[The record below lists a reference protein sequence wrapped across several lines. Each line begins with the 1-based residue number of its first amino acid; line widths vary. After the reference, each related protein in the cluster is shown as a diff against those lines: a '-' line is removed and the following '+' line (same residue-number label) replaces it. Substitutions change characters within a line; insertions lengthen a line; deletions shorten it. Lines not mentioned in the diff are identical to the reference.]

1 MKKFINI
8 LLAAAVTA
16 LAVVSCQKEEQVKPG
31 TPDPEGCYGVYF
43 PVQEATG
50 SHTYDPDMDR
60 SVTFTV
66 ARTNTSGAITVPYT
80 VVSENKEVF
89 KFEDIEFADGQAE
102 TELEVTFDDI
112 EEGKTCSF
120 SIQLNDDNAYVSHYN
135 TGAIALDFSV
145 IVVKWQ
151 DFLDPKT
158 NEPAVFTIN
167 SRWNA
172 TFGPMKAT
180 LKYYEV
186 DGIRTGVFTSI
197 DKNADS
203 GELEGFWHSL
213 PEVTLNI
220 RWYTKNQ
227 NSAGYDFVE
236 LPKQYFGYDYNGGNW
251 LKVPVGEAAA
261 PIYVYDYPWYWVE
274 RGYDWGADGMGDNWL
289 DEANKTGQMD
299 GSYPVSYYDGN
310 GGFFFNIYFYIPGT
324 GGWKPDDYGTV
335 AIASGFTRVDY
346 SLEVDSDFPDKGVTP
361 VLFTVGADVAKVDYA
376 IYEGSL
382 NSVQVQARVDAIAA
396 GKEENVV
403 TVSEFT
409 FDEDEEIY
417 YAQFGVSPETTGEYT
432 LVAVS
437 FNKTTE
443 EITESV
449 AQDAQSLSFY
459 HVAAA
464 DDEKLDV
471 KVSVFTE
478 DTPARYKNF
487 HNYDSFAYGVSG
499 EDLKEVHI
507 AFYTADVVQKYG
519 TDAVLNDAKADLD
532 GEYVVSEDVLAEIN
546 ADGGYYTIAEKKDP
560 KTTFYVV
567 VWATNGS
574 KEGYA
579 IATYTTEAL
588 PYVWN
593 KLGEGQYTEDVACGY
608 YGIDPIT
615 VACNVYEEANTP
627 GLYAIDGFQYNVV
640 CAAFGSQLTPDQ
652 VKQYEGILWEN
663 NLLIIDATNP
673 DSVLIPYQSYGICF
687 NTNDGFVDGLTS
699 VYKDSP
705 FSVGTLKDG
714 VIAYETVK
722 GLLCTLNG
730 DGYYYANQ
738 HGAFKLVLPT
748 ADGAA
753 PTALTPNTVS
763 RVPEKANKTLA
774 APLPKYEREV
784 KSISVETKAVNYN
797 REKKENKQISTIAGR
812 ALSTR

>member
-16 LAVVSCQKEEQVKPG
+16 LAVASCQKEEQVKPG

-43 PVQEATG
+43 PVQEASG

-60 SVTFTV
+60 SVSITV
-66 ARTNTSGAITVPYT
+66 ARTNTSGAITVPFT
-80 VVSENKEVF
+80 VVSENKDVF
-89 KFEDIEFADGQAE
+89 EFGDIEFADGQAE

-135 TGAIALDFSV
+135 SGAIALDFSV

-158 NEPAVFTIN
+158 EQPAVFTIN
-167 SRWNA
+167 SRWDGM
-172 TFGPMKAT
+172 FGPMKAT

-186 DGIRTGVFTSI
+186 DGIRTCVFTSV
-197 DKNADS
+197 DTDAET
-203 GELEGFWHSL
+203 GELEGFWHSV
-213 PEVTLNI
+213 PEVTLNA

-227 NSAGYDFVE
+227 NSDGYDFVE
-236 LPKQYFGYDYNGGNW
+236 LPKQYFGYDYNDGNW
-251 LKVPVGEAAA
+251 LAVPVGEAAT

-289 DEANKTGQMD
+289 DEANKTGQLD

-310 GGFFFNIYFYIPGT
+310 GGFFFNIYFYIPGL
-324 GGWKPDDYGTV
+324 GGWSPDGHGTV

-346 SLEVDSDFPDKGVTP
+346 SLEIDSDFPDEGVTP

-382 NSVQVQARVDAIAA
+382 NSVQIAARIDAIAA
-396 GKEENVV
+396 GEEENVV
-403 TVSEFT
+403 SISEFT

-417 YAQFGVSPETTGEYT
+417 YAYAGVSPETTGEYT

-443 EITESV
+443 DITESK
-449 AQDAQSLSFY
+449 AQKSGSISFF
-459 HVAAA
+459 HVAADDDA
-464 DDEKLDV
+464 DYNVE
-471 KVSVFTE
+471 VSVFTE
-478 DTPARYKNF
+478 DTPARYQEL

-499 EDLKEVHI
+499 KDLTEVHV
-507 AFYTADVVQKYG
+507 AFYTSDLVQKYG
-519 TDAVLNDAKADLD
+519 LAAVVADAKADED
-532 GEYVVSEDVLAEIN
+532 GEYAVSADVLAQIN
-546 ADGGYYTIAEKKDP
+546 ADGGYYTLATGVKA
-560 KTTFYVV
+560 KTTYVVV

-579 IATYTTEAL
+579 YAAYTTAAL

-593 KLGEGQYTEDVACGY
+593 SLGKGTLTDGFLLPDWSMDDA
-608 YGIDPIT
+608 T
-615 VACNVYEEANTP
+615 VACDVYEEASTP
-627 GLYAIDGFQYNVV
+627 GLYMVTGFQLEL
-640 CAAFGSQLTPDQ
+640 AAIFYEVEPSVILP
-652 VKQYEGILWEN
+652 YEGEDANWWNAQIVV
-663 NLLIIDATNP
+663 DATNP
-673 DSVLIPYQSYGICF
+673 AKVSIAQQQYGIY
-687 NTNDGFVDGLTS
+687 TNGTYQYPLIWS
-699 VYKDSP
+699 VAD
-705 FSVGTLKDG
+705 GTLENGAITFPANGLVVGYTGNNKAYYTNPDG
-714 VIAYETVK
+714 TFKITLPGTGGESPTSLPTGTVK
-722 GLLCTLNG
+722 KTNFT
-730 DGYYYANQ
+730 
-738 HGAFKLVLPT
+738 H
-748 ADGAA
+748 AA
-753 PTALTPNTVS
+753 S
-763 RVPEKANKTLA
+763 KAYTK
-774 APLPKYEREV
+774 PVVKYEREV

>member
-8 LLAAAVTA
+8 ILAAAVTA
-16 LAVVSCQKEEQVKPG
+16 LAVVSCQKEEQIKPG

-43 PVQEATG
+43 PVQEASG
-50 SHTYDPDMDR
+50 AHTYDPDMER
-60 SVTFTV
+60 SVVITV

-80 VVSENKEVF
+80 VISENKEVF
-89 KFEDIEFADGQAE
+89 EFEDLVFADGQAE

-120 SIQLNDDNAYVSHYN
+120 SIQLNDDSAYVSHYN

-158 NEPAVFTIN
+158 EQPAVFTIN
-167 SRWNA
+167 SRWDG

-186 DGIRTGVFTSI
+186 NGIRTCVFTSV
-197 DKNADS
+197 DTDAET
-203 GELEGFWHSL
+203 GELEGFWHSV
-213 PEVTLNI
+213 PEVTLNA

-227 NSAGYDFVE
+227 NSDGYDFVE
-236 LPKQYFGYDYNGGNW
+236 LPKQYFGYDYNDGNW
-251 LKVPVGEAAA
+251 LAVPVGEAAT

-289 DEANKTGQMD
+289 DEANKTGQLD
-299 GSYPVSYYDGN
+299 GKYPVSYYDGN
-310 GGFFFNIYFYIPGT
+310 GAFFFNIYFYIPGL
-324 GGWKPDDYGTV
+324 GGWSPDGHGTV

-346 SLEVDSDFPDKGVTP
+346 SLEIDSDFPDKGATP
-361 VLFTVGADVAKVDYA
+361 VMFTVGADVAKVDYA

-417 YAQFGVSPETTGEYT
+417 YATFGVSPETTGEYT

-478 DTPARYKNF
+478 DTPARYKEL
-487 HNYDSFAYGVSG
+487 HNYDSFAYCVSNADTL
-499 EDLKEVHI
+499 ELKEVHI
-507 AFYTADVVQKYG
+507 AIYKEDAVKKYG
-519 TDAVLNDAKADLD
+519 IDVIVEDAKYDD
-532 GEYVVSEDVLAEIN
+532 EGEYKVSDDVLAEIN
-546 ADGGYYTIAEKKDP
+546 ADGGYYTLATKMDA
-560 KTTFYVV
+560 KTTYYVV

-574 KEGYA
+574 KDGYA
-579 IATYTTEAL
+579 VATYTTEKL

-593 KLGEGQYTEDVACGY
+593 SLGKGTLTDGFLMSDWELDDV
-608 YGIDPIT
+608 T
-615 VACNVYEEANTP
+615 VACDVYEEDKTP
-627 GLYAIDGFQYNVV
+627 GLYMITGFQLEL
-640 CAAFGSQLTPDQ
+640 CAAFYGMDAEALRP
-652 VKQYEGILWEN
+652 YEGEDGNWFNAQIV
-663 NLLIIDATNP
+663 IDATNP
-673 DSVLIPYQSYGICF
+673 EAVTIAQQPYGIY
-687 NTNDGFVDGLTS
+687 TNST
-699 VYKDSP
+699 YQYAII
-705 FSVGTLKDG
+705 FSVVPGALADG
-714 VIAYETVK
+714 AITFPAK
-722 GLLCTLNG
+722 GLAIGYSGNG
-730 DGYYYANQ
+730 KAYYANPN
-738 HGAFKLVLPT
+738 GTFKITLPET
-748 ADGAA
+748 PA
-753 PTALTPNTVS
+753 PTLSIPATGTIKKDLKRNSKSLLWVA
-763 RVPEKANKTLA
+763 PEV
-774 APLPKYEREV
+774 KYEREV
-784 KSISVETKAVNYN
+784 KSISVETVSVNYT
-797 REKKENKQISTIAGR
+797 RPQTERKQTSCIASNVP
-812 ALSTR
+812 ATR

>member
-66 ARTNTSGAITVPYT
+66 ARTNTSGAITVPFT

-89 KFEDIEFADGQAE
+89 EFGDIEFADGQAE

-120 SIQLNDDNAYVSHYN
+120 SIQLNDDNAYVSHYSS
-135 TGAIALDFSV
+135 GAIALDFSV
-145 IVVKWQ
+145 IVVKWEYI
-151 DFLDPKT
+151 LNPKT
-158 NEPAVFTIN
+158 GEKALFEFTQN
-167 SRWNA
+167 YWGETA
-172 TFGPMKAT
+172 WAYV
-180 LKYYEV
+180 KYYNVNDIYYCHTES
-186 DGIRTGVFTSI
+186 TGQHVYKEPYEAPGFFGTAE
-197 DKNADS
+197 DLGTD
-203 GELEGFWHSL
+203 GELYF
-213 PEVTLNI
+213 NI
-220 RWYTKNQ
+220 YTKEQ
-227 NSAGYDFVE
+227 NSEGNMFVE
-236 LPKQYFGYDYNGGNW
+236 LLPNLVYINSNYPDTPVHVFDYYYFWTVYQDSLGN
-251 LKVPVGEAAA
+251 PQG
-261 PIYVYDYPWYWVE
+261 ID
-274 RGYDWGADGMGDNWL
+274 MSWL
-289 DEANKTGQMD
+289 DFARKYEA
-299 GSYPVSYYDGN
+299 SYPVGYYDGN
-310 GGFFFNIYFYIPGT
+310 GGLFFYTRSYGMYGV
-324 GGWKPDDYGTV
+324 GGWTSDQMDIIGV
-335 AIASGFTRVDY
+335 AEGYTRVDY
-346 SLEVDSDFPDKGVTP
+346 SLEVDSDFPDEGVTP
-361 VLFTVGADVAKVDYA
+361 ILFTVGADVAKVDYA

-382 NSVQVQARVDAIAA
+382 NSVQIAARIDAIAA
-396 GKEENVV
+396 GEEENVV
-403 TVSEFT
+403 SVSEFT
-409 FDEDEEIY
+409 FDEDEQVY
-417 YAQFGVSPETTGEYT
+417 YAEFGVSPETTGEYT
-432 LVAVS
+432 MVAVS

-449 AQDAQSLSFY
+449 AQDAQSLSFF
-459 HVAAA
+459 HVATA
-464 DDEKLDV
+464 DDKDYDV
-471 KVSVFTE
+471 KVSAFTE
-478 DTPARYKNF
+478 DTPARYESL

-507 AFYTADVVQKYG
+507 AFYTADDVTKYG
-519 TDAVLNDAKADLD
+519 AQVIMADAKADPD
-532 GEYVVSEDVLAEIN
+532 GEYAVSEDVLAEIN
-546 ADGGYYTIAEKKDP
+546 VDGGYYTVATGMNA
-560 KTTFYVV
+560 KTTYYLV

-574 KEGYA
+574 KEDYA

-593 KLGEGQYTEDVACGY
+593 KLGEGQYTEDVACGL
-608 YGIDPIT
+608 YGVDPIT

-652 VKQYEGILWEN
+652 VKQYEGLLWEN

-687 NTNDGFVDGLTS
+687 NTEEGFVDGLTS
-699 VYKDSP
+699 VFKDSP

-730 DGYYYANQ
+730 EGYYYANQ

-748 ADGAA
+748 AGAA
-753 PTALTPNTVS
+753 EPTALTPNTVS

-797 REKKENKQISTIAGR
+797 REKKDKKQVGAFEASAV
-812 ALSTR
+812 SFK